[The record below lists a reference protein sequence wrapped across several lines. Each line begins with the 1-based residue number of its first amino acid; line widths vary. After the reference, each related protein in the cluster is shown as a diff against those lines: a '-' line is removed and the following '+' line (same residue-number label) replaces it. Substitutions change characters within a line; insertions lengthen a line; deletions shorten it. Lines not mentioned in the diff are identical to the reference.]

1 MRDEER
7 ELVYTQVLQKLVDE
21 LRNALE
27 SLLPELAVTCLV
39 PVTQVLHGSVSP
51 GCFEHVRS

>member
-27 SLLPELAVTCLV
+27 SLLPEI
-39 PVTQVLHGSVSP
+39 GSDVSSSSYS
-51 GCFEHVRS
+51 GVAWERFTRLL